1 MGREGR
7 CGRKRR
13 KRTAEVLPSGACT
26 GKERAQW
33 VSTRRGRGRG
43 GGAGTK
49 RMSGCARIVEEGRG
63 SEAEPTVEEEACAAV
78 ANVSTE
84 LGKEDRT
91 QRSQF
96 R

>member
-1 MGREGR
+1 
-7 CGRKRR
+7 
-13 KRTAEVLPSGACT
+13 
-26 GKERAQW
+26 
-33 VSTRRGRGRG
+33 
-43 GGAGTK
+43 
-49 RMSGCARIVEEGRG
+49 MSGCARIVEEGRG